1 MSFPKPQWWTMGPRS
16 APPKSNVEPTTPPAL
31 TAGGDQLAI
40 RCTFMR
46 GGSSRGGVFLD
57 DDLPQDKSERDA
69 VLLAAYGSPDDRQ
82 IDGIGGAD
90 PLTSKA
96 AVVKLSAR
104 PDADVEYT
112 FYQVGIDTPSVS
124 TGGNCGNMLAAVG
137 PFAIRRGLIK
147 AVEPETVVRIY
158 TTNTRQVVIA
168 RVPVRDGEP
177 MSDGDCAIAGVP
189 DAGAPIR
196 LDFGNCAGA
205 VSGKLLP
212 TGRARD
218 TITVDCKTIEV
229 SLIDAATPFVFV
241 NAVDIGAT
249 GTELPDALR
258 DNAVLMSRLEQVRG
272 WAAVQLDLVA
282 DASEARAKSPNIP
295 RVIMVSPPQSYSA
308 VNGLEVLASDAD
320 ICVRQ
325 LAMQRPHKAL
335 AVTGAVCT
343 AVACSVPN
351 SVVAAAIGRSL
362 PNVRLGH
369 PSGVLR
375 VASRVSQEAGGPRI
389 ESAQIERTARVIMDG
404 ALYVRRKKVEELTAT
419 SGKPRT

>member
-1 MSFPKPQWWTMGPRS
+1 MDRRFVPPEAAVASIPPS
-16 APPKSNVEPTTPPAL
+16 ATNAG
-31 TAGGDQLAI
+31 GGDQMAI

-57 DDLPQDKSERDA
+57 DDLPQEKSERDA

-96 AVVKLSAR
+96 AVVKLSSR

-112 FYQVGIDTPSVS
+112 FYQVGIDNTSVS

-137 PFAIRRGLIK
+137 PFAIRRGLID

-158 TTNTRQVVIA
+158 TTNTRQVVTA
-168 RVPVRDGEP
+168 RIPVRDGEP

-189 DAGAPIR
+189 DTGAPIR

-212 TGRARD
+212 TGSARD
-218 TITVDCKTIEV
+218 AMTLDGKTIEV

-241 NAVDIGAT
+241 NAADVGAS
-249 GTELPDALR
+249 GIELPDALR
-258 DNAVLMSRLEQVRG
+258 ADEKLMSRLEQVRG
-272 WAAVQLDLVA
+272 WAAVQLGLVE
-282 DASEARAKSPNIP
+282 DACEARAKSPNIP
-295 RVIMVSPPQSYSA
+295 RVIMVSPPRSYSA
-308 VNGLEVLASDAD
+308 VNGSDVGSSDID

-351 SVVAAAIGRSL
+351 SVVAAAIGKPLSM
-362 PNVRLGH
+362 VRLGH

-375 VASRVSQEAGGPRI
+375 VASRIVQGAEGPTI

-404 ALYVRRKKVEELTAT
+404 AIYVRRRKVVELAVA
-419 SGKPRT
+419 GKANK

>member
-1 MSFPKPQWWTMGPRS
+1 MGRRFEQHNANVDPVMPS
-16 APPKSNVEPTTPPAL
+16 AMNAG
-31 TAGGDQLAI
+31 GGDQIPI

-57 DDLPQDKSERDA
+57 DDLPQDEVQRAA

-96 AVVKLSAR
+96 AVVKLSSR
-104 PDADVEYT
+104 PDAEIEYT
-112 FYQVGIDTPSVS
+112 FYQVGIDNPSVS

-137 PFAIRRGLIK
+137 PFAIRRGLID
-147 AVEPETVVRIY
+147 AVEPETIVRIY
-158 TTNTRQVVIA
+158 NTNTRQVVVSRI
-168 RVPVRDGEP
+168 PVRDGEP
-177 MSDGDCAIAGVP
+177 LSDGDCAIAGVP
-189 DAGAPIR
+189 DTGAPIR

-212 TGRARD
+212 TGRAREAISID
-218 TITVDCKTIEV
+218 GKTIEV

-241 NAVDIGAT
+241 NAVDVGAV
-249 GTELPDALR
+249 GTESPDALR
-258 DNAVLMSRLEQVRG
+258 INEMLMSRLEQVRG
-272 WAAVQLDLVA
+272 WAAVKLGLVTDQA
-282 DASEARAKSPNIP
+282 EARTKSPNIP
-295 RVIMVSPPQSYSA
+295 RVIMVSPPRSYSA
-308 VNGLEVLASDAD
+308 IGGHEVAASDID

-351 SVVAAAIGRSL
+351 SVVAAAIGKPL
-362 PNVRLGH
+362 QNVRLGH

-375 VASRVSQEAGGPRI
+375 VASSIAQGASGPII
-389 ESAQIERTARVIMDG
+389 ESAQIERTARIIMDG
-404 ALYVRRKKVEELTAT
+404 AVYIRRRKFEELAAALAR
-419 SGKPRT
+419 KIA

>member
-1 MSFPKPQWWTMGPRS
+1 MSFLKPQWCKMGLRFAQPEI
-16 APPKSNVEPTTPPAL
+16 APMQAPSPCADENE
-31 TAGGDQLAI
+31 QLAI

-57 DDLPQDKSERDA
+57 SDLPQDRYERDA

-96 AVVKLSAR
+96 AVVKLSER
-104 PDADVEYT
+104 EDADVEYT
-112 FYQVGIDTPSVS
+112 FYQVGIDNPSVS

-137 PFAIRRGLIK
+137 PFAIRRGLVP

-158 TTNTRQVVIA
+158 TTNTKQVVTA
-168 RVPVRDGEP
+168 RIPVQDGEP
-177 MSDGDCAIAGVP
+177 LCEGDCAIAGVP
-189 DAGAPIR
+189 DTGAAIR

-218 TITVDCKTIEV
+218 SISVDGRNIEV

-241 NAVDIGAT
+241 NAADIGAS
-249 GTELPDALR
+249 GVELPGQLQA
-258 DNAVLMSRLEQVRG
+258 NEALMSRLEQVRG
-272 WAAVQLDLVA
+272 WAAVAIGLVT
-282 DASEARAKSPNIP
+282 DARMARAKSPNIP
-295 RVIMVSPPQSYSA
+295 RVIMISPPQRYEA
-308 VNGLEVLASDAD
+308 VGGREVDASEMD

-335 AVTGAVCT
+335 AVTGAVCS
-343 AVACSVPN
+343 AVACSVPD
-351 SVVAAAIGRSL
+351 SVVAAAIGR
-362 PNVRLGH
+362 PPQNIRLGH

-375 VASRVSQEAGGPRI
+375 VASRIIMGPDGGPVV

-404 ALYVRRKKVEELTAT
+404 AVYVRRQKIARLAASAKAV
-419 SGKPRT
+419 SQ